1 MPPYDT
7 KKIRLVER
15 ILGVDFLTL
24 NLPPS
29 YPVSVQVV
37 HKSWFLCQQE
47 PTRCHWGVT
56 LCFDSIVI
64 YHKTIRG
71 PLVERVEATEMRLD
85 TPAHA
90 PLLDAYETETP
101 PVAQKQ
107 RVS

>member
-1 MPPYDT
+1 M
-7 KKIRLVER
+7 
-15 ILGVDFLTL
+15 ILCPF
-24 NLPPS
+24 NPS

-56 LCFDSIVI
+56 LCFDSIGFDSIVI

-90 PLLDAYETETP
+90 PLLYAYETETT